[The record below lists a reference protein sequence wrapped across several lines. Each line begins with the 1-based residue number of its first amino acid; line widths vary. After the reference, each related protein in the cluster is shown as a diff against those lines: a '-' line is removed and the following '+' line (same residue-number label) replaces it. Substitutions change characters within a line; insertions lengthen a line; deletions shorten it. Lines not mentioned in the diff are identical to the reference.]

1 MTSIPFKTIESQQ
14 TYSEQ
19 AEGLSVIE
27 TESTVK
33 VIICQRFPTPGYSM
47 GVNKVVK
54 DDDIYTIY
62 LSVIPPKPGAI
73 LLQVITYKS
82 IGIEIDKEDLGA
94 PPYKFKLAGNSKI
107 SVPGQ
112 SIHPRH

>member
-27 TESTVK
+27 TENTVK
-33 VIICQRFPTPGYSM
+33 IIICQWFPTPGYSM

-54 DDDIYTIY
+54 DNDVYTIY
-62 LSVIPPKPGAI
+62 LSVIPPKPDAI

-94 PPYKFKLAGNSKI
+94 PPYKFQIAGNNKTSA
-107 SVPGQ
+107 PRQ